1 MRPLISGEQYG
12 PCDKAFVSKE
22 GKKSV
27 LLSIFYVPDTGVESL
42 PSLSHLI
49 DSVGFIL
56 VM

>member
-27 LLSIFYVPDTGVESL
+27 LLNIFYVPDTGVESL